1 MIIQTLT
8 TSFKTEL
15 LQGIHDFSTDTF
27 KIALY
32 SSTADLSADTT
43 EYTSTG
49 ETTGTPTNTLAAS
62 IECQLNFYGTGD
74 AEALLATTTDVY
86 PTGVAVGQL
95 VTGDYIPSNTYVTS
109 ITQFFDQNPYVWLIG
124 LSNPVTTSQYNP
136 ILYTTA
142 SFYNLEGYTA
152 GGNTLTVVG
161 PSYDGTTAY
170 VNFDNTSWAS
180 AFFTTAGA
188 LIYNSSK
195 SNKSVAVLNFG
206 NTKTA
211 TGTFTVQ
218 FPAATAST
226 AIIRIA

>member
-49 ETTGTPTNTLAAS
+49 EVPAISSTTLVSSGTYNINYYLAPGWENLLYYPGTTAPPINAGNTVVGNYIPTGTT
-62 IECQLNFYGTGD
+62 
-74 AEALLATTTDVY
+74 
-86 PTGVAVGQL
+86 
-95 VTGDYIPSNTYVTS
+95 VTS
-109 ITQFFDQNPYVWLIG
+109 IDPYDTNENGYFVRM
-124 LSNPVTTSQYNP
+124 SNNVTNTVDEN
-136 ILYTTA
+136 LAETV
-142 SFYNLEGYTA
+142 SFYYISSPNGYYT

-161 PSYDGTTAY
+161 PSSDGTTAY
-170 VNFDNTSWAS
+170 VNFDNTSWADAS
-180 AFFTTAGA
+180 FTTAGA